1 MEAIQQDMEPFWT
14 KMNALRSV
22 INTTDVD
29 PACRGA
35 CKKAFEANACV
46 AEQELG
52 DVKGRDTSVAEKYR
66 ETRTKAEESSV
77 AVQSHA
83 TRNRMLRE
91 LALLDASKPGMPLEY
106 SGLFGRLG
114 DLGAIEGKYNVAIS
128 TACGALNNLVVAT
141 TSGAQACVAYLPP
154 RLFKLV
160 KVNADKYL
168 PAFYYALRDTL
179 VTKDLDEASAIV
191 YQGRRHK
198 FRVVTLDGQLVEM
211 SGAMSGGG
219 EKLRK
224 EQDSSQKNTE
234 KNEQARKKIEEDIES
249 AKTKIKRT
257 REQITAMKEKALAV
271 REKCN
276 AIQEQVTAKERR
288 LRKDE
293 SKYRKLKKE
302 YDGMASAE
310 VDLSNNLESCEE
322 MLDENAKRHTGKQ
335 NSRLS
340 IQLSSRIKYQCECFR
355 E

>member
-1 MEAIQQDMEPFWT
+1 
-14 KMNALRSV
+14 
-22 INTTDVD
+22 
-29 PACRGA
+29 
-35 CKKAFEANACV
+35 
-46 AEQELG
+46 
-52 DVKGRDTSVAEKYR
+52 
-66 ETRTKAEESSV
+66 
-77 AVQSHA
+77 
-83 TRNRMLRE
+83 MLRE
-91 LALLDASKPGMPLEY
+91 LLDASKPVMPLEY

-160 KVNADKYL
+160 KVNDDKYL

-179 VTKDLDEASAIV
+179 VTKDLDEASAIP
-191 YQGRRHK
+191 YQGRRYK
-198 FRVVTLDGQLVEM
+198 YRVVTLDGQLVKM
-211 SGAMSGGG
+211 SGAMSGG
-219 EKLRK
+219 
-224 EQDSSQKNTE
+224 EQPKKNTE
-234 KNEQARKKIEEDIES
+234 KNEQALKKIEEDIES

-257 REQITAMKEKALAV
+257 REQITAMEEKDLAV

-310 VDLSNNLESCEE
+310 VDLSNSLESCEKCWKKTQRRE
-322 MLDENAKRHTGKQ
+322 ILESKTHICSRKRRKKSKNAERNEAIDEQKEEHIEDEDSN
-335 NSRLS
+335 
-340 IQLSSRIKYQCECFR
+340 E
-355 E
+355 EE